1 MLQYSEI
8 YSLIPIA
15 QIIVMMWLLE
25 SLRFDDKKK
34 NFKKIYLCCMTFWF
48 VI

>member
-8 YSLIPIA
+8 CSLIPIA

-25 SLRFDDKKK
+25 SLRFDD
-34 NFKKIYLCCMTFWF
+34 
-48 VI
+48 

>member
-1 MLQYSEI
+1 MLQYGEI

-25 SLRFDDKKK
+25 SLRFGD
-34 NFKKIYLCCMTFWF
+34 
-48 VI
+48 